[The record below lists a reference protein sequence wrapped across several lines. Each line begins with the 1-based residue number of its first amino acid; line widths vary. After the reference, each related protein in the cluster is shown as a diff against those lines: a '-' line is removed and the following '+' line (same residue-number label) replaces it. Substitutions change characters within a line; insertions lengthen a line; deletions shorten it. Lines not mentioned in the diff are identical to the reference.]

1 MKQTFVSVIFLLLWQ
16 CSSAQRETQSGW
28 VVTNNGDTVRGQI
41 VLKDWNRN
49 LSSISFNNGTD
60 HKYSIAELK
69 SFGNDAGSVQYK
81 RFDIT
86 LHLNPNN
93 ESARYILPEDSTKK
107 ETQWLEL
114 LVPGKYPLYAF
125 TNITRQYFFYG
136 NAEGAAAELEYS
148 NGIKSFYG
156 EQFKNDPR
164 YSKDLVTEN
173 PVFRNQL
180 QALVNGSTDEKL
192 GAMTL
197 TVEYTVASLTRFFER
212 LNTTERKD
220 KSKMLYHFGVGA
232 GIVITQN
239 SKTGNQEPFADVD
252 FSSEVGPMVRLFL
265 HIKSSNSKK
274 HISAL
279 TELMYFQ
286 INTKGN
292 KPLEQFSTFTRQT
305 SFVFNNSYLGLLMN
319 LRYTFNP
326 MAAAK
331 FYGLLGY
338 SLNFKLSG
346 TNYKKTESN
355 GNSPFSS
362 QETITGIRSLL
373 AIPNAGVG
381 VEVSRFSVQAG
392 YFPPVNMT
400 SYLGSNWKS
409 GRACLSVGYR
419 F

>member
-1 MKQTFVSVIFLLLWQ
+1 MKSTFFSLICILLWQ
-16 CSSAQRETQSGW
+16 CSIAQRETQSGY

-60 HKYSIAELK
+60 RKYSIAELQA
-69 SFGNDAGSVQYK
+69 FGNDAGSVQYK

-93 ESARYILPEDSTKK
+93 ESARYILPEDSTMK

-114 LVPGKYPLYAF
+114 LVPGKYPLYRY
-125 TNITRQYFFYG
+125 TNNRREYFFFG
-136 NAEGAAAELEYS
+136 NAKDAAAELEYS

-164 YSKDLVTEN
+164 YTKDLVTEN
-173 PVFRNQL
+173 PVFRSQL

-192 GAMTL
+192 GAMSV
-197 TVEYTVASLTRFFER
+197 TVEYTAASLTRFFER

-239 SKTGNQEPFADVD
+239 ARTSNQEPFADVD
-252 FSSEVGPMVRLFL
+252 FTSAISPMGRLFL
-265 HIKSSNSKK
+265 HIKSSNVKK

-279 TELMYFQ
+279 AELMYFQ

-292 KPLEQFSTFTRQT
+292 KPPEQFSNFTRQK

-326 MAAAK
+326 MAATK
-331 FYGLLGY
+331 LYGLLGY

-346 TNYKKTESN
+346 TNYQETKSN

>member
-1 MKQTFVSVIFLLLWQ
+1 M
-16 CSSAQRETQSGW
+16 
-28 VVTNNGDTVRGQI
+28 VTNNGDTIRGQI

-60 HKYSIAELK
+60 HKYSVAELK
-69 SFGNDAGSVQYK
+69 AFGNDAGSVQYK

-93 ESARYILPEDSTKK
+93 ENVRYILPEDSSIH

-114 LVPGKYPLYAF
+114 LVPGKYPLYTF
-125 TNITRQYFFYG
+125 TNSVRQYFFFG
-136 NAEGAAAELEYS
+136 NATGEAAELEYS

-173 PVFRNQL
+173 PVFRSQL
-180 QALVNGSTDEKL
+180 QALVNGSADEKL
-192 GAMTL
+192 GAMTM

-220 KSKMLYHFGVGA
+220 KSKMLYHFGAGA

-239 SKTGNQEPFADVD
+239 SRTSNQEPFANVD
-252 FSSEVGPMVRLFL
+252 FSSGVGPMVRLFL
-265 HIKSSNSKK
+265 HIKSSNTKK
-274 HISAL
+274 HISGMA
-279 TELMYFQ
+279 ELMYFQ

-292 KPLEQFSTFTRQT
+292 KPLEQFSNFTRQK

-326 MAAAK
+326 MAATK

-346 TNYKKTESN
+346 TNYEENKST

-381 VEVSRFSVQAG
+381 VELSRISIQAG
-392 YFPPVNMT
+392 YFPPVSIT
-400 SYLGSNWKS
+400 SYYFSNWSS